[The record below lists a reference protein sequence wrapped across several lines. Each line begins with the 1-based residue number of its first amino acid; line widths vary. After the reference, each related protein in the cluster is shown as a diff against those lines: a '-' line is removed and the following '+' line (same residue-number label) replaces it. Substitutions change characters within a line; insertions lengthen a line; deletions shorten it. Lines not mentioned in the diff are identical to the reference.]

1 MLRKYIADS
10 SQVLE
15 TPPIELKQDLSFDVK
30 PMGIVDQ
37 KLKELQNKVIS
48 MVKVLWKSDTVNE
61 MTWEIEASMRSRD
74 PCLFSN

>member
-1 MLRKYIADS
+1 MLEA
-10 SQVLE
+10 
-15 TPPIELKQDLSFDVK
+15 PPIDFKEDLSFEDQS
-30 PMGIVDQ
+30 MGIVDQ